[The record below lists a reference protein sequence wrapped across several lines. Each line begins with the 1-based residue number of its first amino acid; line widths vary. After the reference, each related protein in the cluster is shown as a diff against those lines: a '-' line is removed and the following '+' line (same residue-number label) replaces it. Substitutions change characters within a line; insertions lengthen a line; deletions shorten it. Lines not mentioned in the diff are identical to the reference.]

1 MMILPILFLSF
12 PFPTDANDLVL
23 VGTLS
28 KGRQPQFEIIGER
41 IDYMRHEDHGPKKTI
56 WVAWEMLSD
65 AKGALP
71 ANQKSSF
78 EKELFEARRISNELM
93 ETVRGLLMQEIQ
105 KGGFASAVRVC
116 SQLAQEMTSRFSKH
130 TGHYLRRVSLRYRN
144 PKNIPDE
151 YETKRLLE
159 FERFLREKRLSEEY
173 VEIVEE
179 KGVPYLRYMK
189 PLTVGALCITCH
201 GPKENI
207 PSEVQAILKERYPE
221 DRATGFLVG
230 DLRGAISVKIA
241 LGREKNRSDIKS
253 ERTTPDRTCSKSKDL
268 K

>member
-1 MMILPILFLSF
+1 MVQSNDDTAHTLSF
-12 PFPTDANDLVL
+12 PPFPTDANDLIL
-23 VGTLS
+23 TRTPF
-28 KGRQPQFEIIGER
+28 KGHQPHFQIVGER
-41 IDYMRHEDHGPKKTI
+41 IDYVWHEDHGPKKTI
-56 WVAWEMLSD
+56 WVAKEMWSD
-65 AKGALP
+65 AKGASST
-71 ANQKSSF
+71 NQKSSF
-78 EKELFEARRISNELM
+78 EKELLEARRISNELM

-116 SQLAQEMTSRFSKH
+116 SELAQEMTSRFSKQ
-130 TGHYLRRVSLRYRN
+130 TGHYIRRVSLRYRN
-144 PKNIPDE
+144 PNNIPDE

-159 FERFLREKRLSEEY
+159 FESFLREKRLSEEY

-179 KGVPYLRYMK
+179 KGVPYLKYLK

-207 PSEVQAILKERYPE
+207 PLEVQAILKERYPD

-241 LGREKNRSDIKS
+241 LRK
-253 ERTTPDRTCSKSKDL
+253 
-268 K
+268 